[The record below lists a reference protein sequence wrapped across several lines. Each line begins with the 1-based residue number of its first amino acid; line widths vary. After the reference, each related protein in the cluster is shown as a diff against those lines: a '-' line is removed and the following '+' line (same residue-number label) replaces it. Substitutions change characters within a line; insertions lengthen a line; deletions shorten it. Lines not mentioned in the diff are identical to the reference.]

1 MRFAAAFVL
10 LLIATLFTTSL
21 SSAQEA
27 GSAKFIQLFNG
38 RDLSGF
44 DIKIRDRELNRD
56 PNDVFQVQD
65 GVIRASGKEYGY
77 IITKKEYENYH
88 LKLEFKWGV
97 PTYEPRKDKARD
109 SGILFHVVGP
119 QKVWPKSIEFQMIE
133 GRTGEVILVGDGASL
148 TVKGETKTRGQG
160 GSTRFARYG
169 QGPWEDK
176 VGYRDPEG
184 EVEKP
189 HGEWNLLELIA
200 TDGAAKY
207 LVNGKVVNQGT
218 GAVPA
223 RGKILF
229 QSEGAELFFR
239 NIEIRTFE

>member
-1 MRFAAAFVL
+1 MKLALSLVLFGL
-10 LLIATLFTTSL
+10 LLSASNL
-21 SSAQEA
+21 SSAEEA
-27 GSAKFIQLFNG
+27 GSAKFTKLFNG
-38 RDLSGF
+38 QDFNGF
-44 DIKIRDRELNRD
+44 DIKIRDRDLNQD
-56 PNDVFQVQD
+56 PNGVFQVKD
-65 GVIRASGKEYGY
+65 GVVHASGKEYGY
-77 IITKKEYENYH
+77 FITKKEYENYH

-97 PTYEPRKDKARD
+97 PTYEPRKDRARD
-109 SGILFHVVGP
+109 SGILYHVVGP

-200 TDGAAKY
+200 QDGAVKY
-207 LVNGKVVNQGT
+207 LVNGKVVIEGT
-218 GAVPA
+218 GAAPS

-239 NIEIRTFE
+239 NIEIRTSE

>member
-10 LLIATLFTTSL
+10 LLSATTLA
-21 SSAQEA
+21 SAQEA
-27 GSAKFIQLFNG
+27 GSAKFTKLFNG
-38 RDLSGF
+38 QDLGGF
-44 DIKIRDRELNRD
+44 DIKIRDRDLNQD
-56 PNDVFQVQD
+56 PNKVFQVKD

-77 IITKKEYENYH
+77 FITKKEYENYH

-97 PTYEPRKDKARD
+97 PTYEPRKDRARD

-119 QKVWPKSIEFQMIE
+119 QKVWPKSVEFQMIE

-200 TDGAAKY
+200 SDGAVKY
-207 LVNGKVVNQGT
+207 LVNGKVVNEGT
-218 GAVPA
+218 GAAPS

-239 NIEIRTFE
+239 NIEIRTFD